1 MLDIGC
7 LDAHELDQDLD
18 KIIIS
23 CLAWKSQ
30 WKHREKVMV
39 NGRMATRERV
49 R

>member
-23 CLAWKSQ
+23 CLTWKSQ
-30 WKHREKVMV
+30 WKLRETVMV
-39 NGRMATRERV
+39 NG
-49 R
+49 

>member
-23 CLAWKSQ
+23 YLTWKSQ

-39 NGRMATRERV
+39 NG
-49 R
+49 